1 MARSGRPSNSPS
13 NHSPSNTS
21 RGKSKPQT
29 KGPQAKAPQIKV
41 PAVNDNQPRLEATSD
56 HDCRDELMAMPDVGA
71 LDFTAQFAVW
81 AVRSW
86 VQAFKSSQS
95 FEDVTHQTFARF
107 GLSRSALSLD
117 SLMTV
122 LAASASRSIDIR
134 CVPCRLLSPDEALLI
149 DAMAAAQSGGF
160 FVATVALRQ
169 LMPGT
174 AARAALPH
182 LVDLARDLAEAG
194 MVAKPIPP
202 YAGSPAAMAESAAH
216 SPSGSA
222 SRVLH

>member
-1 MARSGRPSNSPS
+1 MARSGRP
-13 NHSPSNTS
+13 
-21 RGKSKPQT
+21 KPL
-29 KGPQAKAPQIKV
+29 GAKASAAKV
-41 PAVNDNQPRLEATSD
+41 PAVNDNAPQAGQAVAQEHGD
-56 HDCRDELMAMPDVGA
+56 DCRNELIAMPDVSA
-71 LDFTAQFAVW
+71 LDFTAQFTVW
-81 AVRSW
+81 AIRSW
-86 VQAFKSSQS
+86 VQAFKSKES
-95 FEDVTHQTFARF
+95 FDDVTHQTFARF
-107 GLSRSALSLD
+107 GLSRAALAID

-134 CVPCRLLSPDEALLI
+134 CVQCRLLSPDEALLI
-149 DAMAAAQSGGF
+149 DAMAAAQSGGY

-182 LVDLARDLAEAG
+182 LADLARDFGEAG

-202 YAGSPAAMAESAAH
+202 YAGMATAATATAEMPVST
-216 SPSGSA
+216 

>member
-1 MARSGRPSNSPS
+1 MARSGRP
-13 NHSPSNTS
+13 
-21 RGKSKPQT
+21 
-29 KGPQAKAPQIKV
+29 KAVAKV
-41 PAVNDNQPRLEATSD
+41 PAVNDNAPVAQEHED
-56 HDCRDELMAMPDVGA
+56 DCRNELMAMPDVST
-71 LDFTAQFAVW
+71 LDFTAQFTVW

-86 VQAFKSSQS
+86 VQAFKAKES
-95 FEDVTHQTFARF
+95 FDDVTHQAFARF
-107 GLSRSALSLD
+107 GLSRSALAID

-122 LAASASRSIDIR
+122 VAASASRSIDIR
-134 CVPCRLLSPDEALLI
+134 CVQCRLLSPDEVLLI
-149 DAMAAAQSGGF
+149 DAMAAAQSGGY

-182 LVDLARDLAEAG
+182 LVDLARDLSEAG

-202 YAGSPAAMAESAAH
+202 YAGLATPTAPEMPAST
-216 SPSGSA
+216 

>member
-1 MARSGRPSNSPS
+1 MARAGRP
-13 NHSPSNTS
+13 
-21 RGKSKPQT
+21 
-29 KGPQAKAPQIKV
+29 KGILAKV
-41 PAVNDNQPRLEATSD
+41 PADNDNRPLPSPEHAD
-56 HDCRDELMAMPDVGA
+56 DCRNALLAMPDVGA
-71 LDFTAQFAVW
+71 LDFTAQFGVW
-81 AVRSW
+81 AIRSW
-86 VQAFKSSQS
+86 VQAFKSQES
-95 FEDVTHQTFARF
+95 FDAVTHQTFARF
-107 GLSRSALSLD
+107 GLSRSALAID

-134 CVPCRLLSPDEALLI
+134 CVQCRLLSPDEALLI

-182 LVDLARDLAEAG
+182 LVDLARDFGAAG
-194 MVAKPIPP
+194 MVARPIPP
-202 YAGSPAAMAESAAH
+202 YVGGPAVTSAEMPVST
-216 SPSGSA
+216 

>member
-1 MARSGRPSNSPS
+1 MARGGRPN
-13 NHSPSNTS
+13 
-21 RGKSKPQT
+21 RQG
-29 KGPQAKAPQIKV
+29 AKV
-41 PAVNDNQPRLEATSD
+41 PAVNDNQPVTEQEAAD
-56 HDCRDELMAMPDVGA
+56 DCRNELMAMPDVSS
-71 LDFTAQFAVW
+71 LDFTAQFTVW

-86 VQAFKSSQS
+86 VQAFKAKES
-95 FEDVTHQTFARF
+95 FDDVTHQTFTRF
-107 GLSRSALSLD
+107 GLARSALAID

-134 CVPCRLLSPDEALLI
+134 CVQCRLLSPDEALLI
-149 DAMAAAQSGGF
+149 DAMAAAQSGGY

-182 LVDLARDLAEAG
+182 LVDLSRDLSEAG

-202 YAGSPAAMAESAAH
+202 YAALRTANAAAEMPAST
-216 SPSGSA
+216 

>member
-1 MARSGRPSNSPS
+1 MARVGRPKA
-13 NHSPSNTS
+13 
-21 RGKSKPQT
+21 RV
-29 KGPQAKAPQIKV
+29 AKI
-41 PAVNDNQPRLEATSD
+41 PAVNDNHADNQATPPRAANAD
-56 HDCRDELMAMPDVGA
+56 HGDDCRNELMAMPDVGA

-86 VQAFKSSQS
+86 VQAFKSKQS
-95 FEDVTHQTFARF
+95 FDDVTHQTFARF
-107 GLSRSALSLD
+107 GLSRSALAID

-122 LAASASRSIDIR
+122 LAASAARSIDIR
-134 CVPCRLLSPDEALLI
+134 CVQCRLLSPDEALLI

-182 LVDLARDLAEAG
+182 LVDLARDLGEAG

-202 YAGSPAAMAESAAH
+202 NGGLTAANAAELPLSA
-216 SPSGSA
+216 P
-222 SRVLH
+222 RVLH

>member
-1 MARSGRPSNSPS
+1 MARVGR
-13 NHSPSNTS
+13 
-21 RGKSKPQT
+21 RKDRV
-29 KGPQAKAPQIKV
+29 AKA
-41 PAVNDNQPRLEATSD
+41 PAVNDNQPRDNQSRPNRETPNRETED
-56 HDCRDELMAMPDVGA
+56 DCRNALMAMPDVSA
-71 LDFTAQFAVW
+71 LDFTAQLTVW
-81 AVRSW
+81 ALRSW
-86 VQAFKSSQS
+86 VQAFKSKES
-95 FEDVTHQTFARF
+95 FDDVTHQTFARI
-107 GLSRSALSLD
+107 GLSRAALAID

-134 CVPCRLLSPDEALLI
+134 CVQCRLLSPDEALLI

-182 LVDLARDLAEAG
+182 LVDLARDFGEAG
-194 MVAKPIPP
+194 MVAQPIPP
-202 YAGSPAAMAESAAH
+202 YAGMQAAKAAELPAST
-216 SPSGSA
+216 

>member
-1 MARSGRPSNSPS
+1 MARSGRP
-13 NHSPSNTS
+13 
-21 RGKSKPQT
+21 
-29 KGPQAKAPQIKV
+29 KAVAKV
-41 PAVNDNQPRLEATSD
+41 PAVNDNAPTAHEHAD
-56 HDCRDELMAMPDVGA
+56 DCRNELMAMPDVST
-71 LDFTAQFAVW
+71 LDFTAQFTVW

-86 VQAFKSSQS
+86 VQAFKSKES
-95 FEDVTHQTFARF
+95 FDDVTHQAFARF
-107 GLSRSALSLD
+107 GLSRSALAID

-122 LAASASRSIDIR
+122 VAASASRSIDIR
-134 CVPCRLLSPDEALLI
+134 CVQCRLLSPDEALLI

-182 LVDLARDLAEAG
+182 LVDLARDLGSVG
-194 MVAKPIPP
+194 MVAQPIPP
-202 YAGSPAAMAESAAH
+202 YAGMTAAPAAEMPAST
-216 SPSGSA
+216 

>member
-1 MARSGRPSNSPS
+1 MCKDIALARSGRPKQ
-13 NHSPSNTS
+13 
-21 RGKSKPQT
+21 RV
-29 KGPQAKAPQIKV
+29 AKVA
-41 PAVNDNQPRLEATSD
+41 AGNDNQPGDDQPTTHAHAD
-56 HDCRDELMAMPDVGA
+56 DCRNELMAMPDVGA
-71 LDFTAQFAVW
+71 LDFTAHFTVW

-86 VQAFKSSQS
+86 VQAFKSKES
-95 FEDVTHQTFARF
+95 FDDVTHQTFARF
-107 GLSRSALSLD
+107 GLSRAALAID
-117 SLMTV
+117 GLMTV
-122 LAASASRSIDIR
+122 LAASAARSIDIR
-134 CVPCRLLSPDEALLI
+134 CVPCKLLSPDEALLI

-194 MVAKPIPP
+194 MTARPVPP
-202 YAGSPAAMAESAAH
+202 HAGATAAAPTPA
-216 SPSGSA
+216 SA

>member
-1 MARSGRPSNSPS
+1 MARSGR
-13 NHSPSNTS
+13 
-21 RGKSKPQT
+21 SKPL
-29 KGPQAKAPQIKV
+29 GAKASAAKV
-41 PAVNDNQPRLEATSD
+41 PAVNDNASQD
-56 HDCRDELMAMPDVGA
+56 HQTAAREHGDDCRSELMAMPDVSA
-71 LDFTAQFAVW
+71 LDFTAQFTIW

-86 VQAFKSSQS
+86 VQAFKSKQS
-95 FEDVTHQTFARF
+95 FDDVTHRTFARF
-107 GLSRSALSLD
+107 GLSRSALAID
-117 SLMTV
+117 GLMLV

-134 CVPCRLLSPDEALLI
+134 CVHCRLLSPDEALLV
-149 DAMAAAQSGGF
+149 DAIAAAQSGGF

-182 LVDLARDLAEAG
+182 LVDLSRDLSEAG

-202 YAGSPAAMAESAAH
+202 YAGLATPAAAAT
-216 SPSGSA
+216 PSST

>member
-1 MARSGRPSNSPS
+1 MARVGR
-13 NHSPSNTS
+13 
-21 RGKSKPQT
+21 RL
-29 KGPQAKAPQIKV
+29 KV
-41 PAVNDNQPRLEATSD
+41 PAVNDNQSVAAPAHED
-56 HDCRDELMAMPDVGA
+56 DCRSELMAMPDVGA
-71 LDFTAQFAVW
+71 LDFTAQFTVW

-86 VQAFKSSQS
+86 VQAFKSKES
-95 FEDVTHQTFARF
+95 FDDVTHQTFARF
-107 GLSRSALSLD
+107 GLSRSALAID

-134 CVPCRLLSPDEALLI
+134 CVQCRLLSPDEALLI

-182 LVDLARDLAEAG
+182 LVDLARDLSEAG
-194 MVAKPIPP
+194 MVAQPIPP
-202 YAGSPAAMAESAAH
+202 YAGAPGAASVPMAVST
-216 SPSGSA
+216 

>member
-1 MARSGRPSNSPS
+1 MARSGR
-13 NHSPSNTS
+13 
-21 RGKSKPQT
+21 RSK
-29 KGPQAKAPQIKV
+29 AS
-41 PAVNDNQPRLEATSD
+41 AVNDNRPTPEAAPEHRPDHGPEHGHAHGHAHD

-71 LDFTAQFAVW
+71 LDFTAQFSVW
-81 AVRSW
+81 ALRSW
-86 VQAFKSSQS
+86 VQAFKSQQP
-95 FEDVTHQTFARF
+95 FADVTHHTFARF
-107 GLSRSALSLD
+107 GLSRSAAALD
-117 SLMTV
+117 GLMTI

-134 CVPCRLLSPDEALLI
+134 CVQCRLLSPDEALLI
-149 DAMAAAQSGGF
+149 DAVAAAQSGGF

-194 MVAKPIPP
+194 MVATPIPAF
-202 YAGSPAAMAESAAH
+202 AGAPAVAAGATA
-216 SPSGSA
+216 PSA

>member
-1 MARSGRPSNSPS
+1 MARAGRP
-13 NHSPSNTS
+13 
-21 RGKSKPQT
+21 
-29 KGPQAKAPQIKV
+29 KGIAVKV
-41 PAVNDNQPRLEATSD
+41 PAVNDNRVQPTPTPD
-56 HDCRDELMAMPDVGA
+56 HGEHADDCRNELMAMPDVSA
-71 LDFTAQFAVW
+71 LDFTAQFSVW
-81 AVRSW
+81 AFRSW
-86 VQAFKSSQS
+86 VQAFKSKQS
-95 FEDVTHQTFARF
+95 FDDVTHQTFARF
-107 GLSRSALSLD
+107 GLSRSALAID

-134 CVPCRLLSPDEALLI
+134 CVQCRLLSPDEALLI

-182 LVDLARDLAEAG
+182 LVDLARDLGEAG
-194 MVAKPIPP
+194 MVAQPIPP
-202 YAGSPAAMAESAAH
+202 NSGGPAATAAEMPVST
-216 SPSGSA
+216 

>member
-1 MARSGRPSNSPS
+1 MARSDR
-13 NHSPSNTS
+13 
-21 RGKSKPQT
+21 SKPL
-29 KGPQAKAPQIKV
+29 GAKASAAKT
-41 PAVNDNQPRLEATSD
+41 PAVNDNAPQQAAAPEHAD
-56 HDCRDELMAMPDVGA
+56 DCRNELMAMPDVSA
-71 LDFTAQFAVW
+71 LDFTAQFTVW
-81 AVRSW
+81 ALRSW
-86 VQAFKSSQS
+86 VQAFKSRQS
-95 FEDVTHQTFARF
+95 PVREGGHLAFDDVTHRTFARF
-107 GLSRSALSLD
+107 GLSRSALAID

-134 CVPCRLLSPDEALLI
+134 CVQCRLLSPDEALLI
-149 DAMAAAQSGGF
+149 DAMAAAQSGGY

-182 LVDLARDLAEAG
+182 LVDLSRDLSEAG

-202 YAGSPAAMAESAAH
+202 YAGLAAPASVAEVPAST
-216 SPSGSA
+216 

>member
-1 MARSGRPSNSPS
+1 MARSGRPKTP
-13 NHSPSNTS
+13 
-21 RGKSKPQT
+21 
-29 KGPQAKAPQIKV
+29 AAKV
-41 PAVNDNQPRLEATSD
+41 PAVNDNAPVPQEQED
-56 HDCRDELMAMPDVGA
+56 DCRNELMAMPDVSA
-71 LDFTAQFAVW
+71 LDFTAQFTVW

-86 VQAFKSSQS
+86 VQAFKAKES
-95 FEDVTHQTFARF
+95 FDDVTQQTFARF
-107 GLSRSALSLD
+107 GLSRAALAID

-122 LAASASRSIDIR
+122 VATSAARSIDIR
-134 CVPCRLLSPDEALLI
+134 CVQCRLLSPDEALLI
-149 DAMAAAQSGGF
+149 DAMAAAQSGGY

-182 LVDLARDLAEAG
+182 LVDLARDLSEAG

-202 YAGSPAAMAESAAH
+202 YAGLAAPTAPELPEST
-216 SPSGSA
+216 

>member
-1 MARSGRPSNSPS
+1 
-13 NHSPSNTS
+13 
-21 RGKSKPQT
+21 
-29 KGPQAKAPQIKV
+29 
-41 PAVNDNQPRLEATSD
+41 
-56 HDCRDELMAMPDVGA
+56 MAMPDVGA
-71 LDFTAQFAVW
+71 LDFTAQFTVW

-86 VQAFKSSQS
+86 VQAFKSKESAVREGGHES
-95 FEDVTHQTFARF
+95 FDDVTHQAFARF
-107 GLSRSALSLD
+107 GLSRSALAID

-122 LAASASRSIDIR
+122 VAASASRSIDIR
-134 CVPCRLLSPDEALLI
+134 CVQCRLLSPDEALLI

-182 LVDLARDLAEAG
+182 LVDLARDLGSAG
-194 MVAKPIPP
+194 MVAQPIPP
-202 YAGSPAAMAESAAH
+202 YAGMSAAPTAEMPA
-216 SPSGSA
+216 ST

>member
-1 MARSGRPSNSPS
+1 MARGGR
-13 NHSPSNTS
+13 
-21 RGKSKPQT
+21 RQKSE
-29 KGPQAKAPQIKV
+29 AKL
-41 PAVNDNQPRLEATSD
+41 PAVNDNSPGDNRPSTATPREAED
-56 HDCRDELMAMPDVGA
+56 DCRNELMAMPDVGA
-71 LDFTAQFAVW
+71 LDFTAQFTVW
-81 AVRSW
+81 AIRSW
-86 VQAFKSSQS
+86 VQAFKAQQS
-95 FEDVTHQTFARF
+95 FDDVTQQAFTRF
-107 GLSRSALSLD
+107 GLSRSALAID

-134 CVPCRLLSPDEALLI
+134 CVPCRLLSPDEALLV

-182 LVDLARDLAEAG
+182 LVDLARDFSAAG
-194 MVAKPIPP
+194 MMAQPIPP
-202 YAGSPAAMAESAAH
+202 TAGTTPAAATPIAPAST
-216 SPSGSA
+216 